1 LSQTRVS
8 NTESSSKAL
17 RPFAKPESLLPDV
30 PRERIPR
37 HVAIIMD
44 GNGRWA
50 TQQGMPRFFGH
61 RAGAGSVREVVEGS
75 LQLGIECLTL
85 YSFSLENWK
94 RPKDEVEALMRLC
107 LAYLEGERDEMARQ
121 GIRLRIL
128 GSRDGLPPDVLAA
141 MDDVTAA
148 TAHNRDLTLCLAINY
163 GSRAEMTH
171 AARELA
177 RKVAMGELKVD
188 DIDEQMFADQLYT
201 RGLPDP
207 DLLIRTAGELRVS
220 NYLLWQISY
229 AELYVTPTLW
239 PDFGRH
245 QLAVA
250 VRAFSQRTRKF
261 GGLAEDAIL
270 KDSASEEADE
280 AGRL

>member
-1 LSQTRVS
+1 MGSLGVPASPV
-8 NTESSSKAL
+8 
-17 RPFAKPESLLPDV
+17 RPFAQPHVLLPDV
-30 PRERIPR
+30 PRERIPK

-94 RPKDEVEALMRLC
+94 RPKEEVEGLMRLC
-107 LAYLEGERDEMARQ
+107 LAYLEGERHEMKRQ
-121 GIRLRIL
+121 GIRLKIL
-128 GSRDGLPPDVLAA
+128 GSREGLPCDVLAA
-141 MDDVTAA
+141 MDDVTAS
-148 TAHNRDLTLCLAINY
+148 TAHNSDLTLCLAINY
-163 GSRAEMTH
+163 SSRAEIVH
-171 AARELA
+171 AAKQLA
-177 RKVAMGELKVD
+177 QRVAKGEIAPD
-188 DIDEQMFADQLYT
+188 AIDEQLFEQHLYT
-201 RGLPDP
+201 QGLPDP

-239 PDFGRH
+239 PDFGRQ
-245 QLAVA
+245 QLAEA
-250 VRAFSQRTRKF
+250 VRAYSQRTRKF
-261 GGLAEDAIL
+261 GGLAAAPQAEDA
-270 KDSASEEADE
+270 
-280 AGRL
+280 